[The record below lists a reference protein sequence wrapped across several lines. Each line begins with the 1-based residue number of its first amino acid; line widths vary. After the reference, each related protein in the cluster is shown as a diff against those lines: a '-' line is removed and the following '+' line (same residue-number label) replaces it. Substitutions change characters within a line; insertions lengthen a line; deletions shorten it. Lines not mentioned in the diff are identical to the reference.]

1 MYYPYLRGK
10 MNELLALKEL
20 ISKNLIDVQNV
31 FPPNNRADKGY
42 SFVS

>member
-1 MYYPYLRGK
+1 

-31 FPPNNRADKGY
+31 SPNNRADKGY